1 MQIAFIA
8 PFGMQ
13 PKGTVSFR
21 MLPLARALAA
31 RGHHVRVVVPPWDD
45 PSAVPGATVVE
56 QDCAGGGTLNVIT
69 LALPREPRVVSLTW
83 RLVRSALGGGQARGY
98 GRTVH
103 LSNTGS
109 FRPDVVHVFKPVG
122 YSGLAGLALSGLRV
136 PWALDTDDWEG
147 PGGWADANRY
157 SPAQKLSLAFM
168 EAALPHLACAVTA
181 ASRTLEARAWDF
193 GLSRRRVF
201 YLPNGVSRDKYD
213 TWGRAASA
221 RKSAQAENGPVLLL
235 YSRLAEF
242 PWRWPLQMLAG
253 VRERHP
259 TARLLVVGAGF
270 FGEETLLQAEAGR
283 IGLGSSVTITGRVPE
298 VELPAILAQG
308 DVALYPMA
316 DTLINRAKSPAKL
329 LEPMVMGLPIVA
341 HRVGQTPEFL
351 GPAGVLVEAGDV
363 EGMARAA
370 ADLLDDPERRIR
382 LGEMARR
389 RVWAEFNWKK
399 LSRVAEQAYVATKSG
414 ERG

>member
-1 MQIAFIA
+1 M
-8 PFGMQ
+8 
-13 PKGTVSFR
+13 
-21 MLPLARALAA
+21 
-31 RGHHVRVVVPPWDD
+31 RVVVPPWDD
-45 PSAVPGATVVE
+45 PSAVPGATFEAVQ
-56 QDCAGGGTLNVIT
+56 QDCAGSGTLNVIT
-69 LALPREPRVVSLTW
+69 LALPRGPRAASLTW
-83 RLVRSALGGGQARGY
+83 RLVRSALGDGPTRGY

-157 SPAQKLSLAFM
+157 SPAQKLSLALM
-168 EAALPHLACAVTA
+168 EAALPHLARTVTA
-181 ASRTLEARAWDF
+181 ASRTLEARTWDL
-193 GLSRRRVF
+193 GLPRKRVF
-201 YLPNGVSRDKYD
+201 YLPNGVSKDKYD
-213 TWGRAASA
+213 TWGRAAYA
-221 RKSAQAENGPVLLL
+221 REGTPNKPVLLL

-242 PWRWPLQMLAG
+242 PWRWPLQALAR

-259 TARLLVVGAGF
+259 TAHLLVVGAGF
-270 FGEETLLQAEAGR
+270 FGEETLLKAEAGR
-283 IGLGSSVTITGRVPE
+283 IGLGSSVTLTGRVPE
-298 VELPAILAQG
+298 AALPAILAQG

-341 HRVGQTPEFL
+341 HRVGQASEFL

-363 EGMARAA
+363 EAMARAA
-370 ADLLDDPERRIR
+370 ADLLDDPERRVR

-389 RVWAEFNWKK
+389 RVWAEFNWEK
-399 LSRVAEQAYVATKSG
+399 LSRVAEQAYL
-414 ERG
+414 